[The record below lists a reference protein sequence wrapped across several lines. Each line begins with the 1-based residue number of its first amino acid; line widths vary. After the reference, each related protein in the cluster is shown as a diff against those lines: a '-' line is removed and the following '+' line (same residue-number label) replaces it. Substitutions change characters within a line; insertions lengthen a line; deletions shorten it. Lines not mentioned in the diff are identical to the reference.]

1 MVDLLKE
8 SRATQAA
15 GGLAWLLLVGLIQ
28 FFDVFTRYRG
38 GPVNF
43 YLWALFFVVYAVIA
57 LRFHRRYGDIKFI
70 LACYLL
76 SALFMPAIYALVQ
89 SNSTAAA
96 MMMIFNPVWIIYL
109 LLLHAED
116 FPRLSFLYMIFWIAL
131 LTFCFMPQV
140 QNYAQEQGYT
150 ATVSPAIA
158 IRYMASASVKAWN
171 SFWTGLAKMQE
182 EVVKETERTYKVI
195 TGDYYTGEVDE
206 GSKRALGVFLD
217 PLKSAQPKFYEGQ
230 PATVYTSL
238 RAETIA
244 EPLNIRLK
252 CTADKKEADKII
264 PKSEF
269 RVETLEEQS
278 IDCVFNDLKPKNY
291 DFKLTADFDFT
302 TRAYQKVYFMNKER
316 LRETK
321 RKGIDPLADFSDKL
335 PATVYTNGPVMIGVG
350 GATEQQPVGV
360 EPATG
365 PEPTGPTI
373 GVTID
378 NIWTGKMTKIHY
390 LILMVPKGLEVTDI
404 NGFPVQK
411 IDNCQLLPSDAD
423 INVCDDDIV
432 NLYALPD
439 SELTIVNSDKDI
451 IAYTFRAHTK
461 IADYEKLI
469 GDAPL
474 AIDTFKVT
482 VKYDYSYSVSKA
494 IVVDK
499 KRAET

>member
-1 MVDLLKE
+1 MVDLFKE
-8 SRATQAA
+8 TTRTKAA
-15 GGLAWLLLVGLIQ
+15 GGLAWILLIGLIQ
-28 FFDVFTRYRG
+28 FMDVWTRYKG

-43 YLWALFFVVYAVIA
+43 YLWALFFVVYAIIA

-70 LACYLL
+70 LVFYIL
-76 SALFMPAIYALVQ
+76 SALILPAVYGLVQ

-96 MMMIFNPVWIIYL
+96 MMMVFNPVWIIYL
-109 LLLHAED
+109 LLFHSEE
-116 FPRLSFLYMIFWIAL
+116 FPKLSFLYMIFWIGL

-140 QNYAQEQGYT
+140 QTYAQEQGYT
-150 ATVSPAIA
+150 ASVSPAIA
-158 IRYMASASVKAWN
+158 IRYMASTSVKAWH
-171 SFWTGLAKMQE
+171 SFWTGLEKMQV

-206 GSKRALGVFLD
+206 GSKKQLGVFLD

-230 PATVYTSL
+230 PATIYTSL

-244 EPLNIRLK
+244 EPLNIKLK

-269 RVETLEEQS
+269 KVETMEEQS

-291 DFKLTADFDFT
+291 NFKLTADFDFT

-321 RKGIDPLADFSDKL
+321 RKGIDPLTDFSDKK
-335 PATVYTNGPVMIGVG
+335 PGTIYTNGPVMIGVG
-350 GATEQQPVGV
+350 GATEQQPIGV
-360 EPATG
+360 EPSTS
-365 PEPTGPTI
+365 PEATGPTI

-378 NIWTGKMTKIHY
+378 NVWTGKMTKIHY
-390 LILMVPKGLEVTDI
+390 LTLMVPKGLEVTDI

-411 IDNCQLLPSDAD
+411 IDNCQLLPSDED
-423 INVCDDDIV
+423 IKICDDEIV

-439 SELTIVNSDKDI
+439 SELTLINRDKDI

-461 IADYEKLI
+461 VADYEKLI

-474 AIDTFKVT
+474 AIDTFKIT
-482 VKYDYSYSVSKA
+482 VKYDYSYSTEKP
-494 IVVDK
+494 IVVEK
-499 KRAET
+499 RRAEI